1 MKFPK
6 ILRELRKEK
15 ELYQKDIAQAL
26 DLTTSAIGFYEQG
39 KRKPDLDILE
49 QLASYFNVSV
59 DYLLGRTNERAPAD
73 KLIMKDKNT
82 NVEIKELLNRFN
94 VHLDG
99 EFLTEEDKESVITL
113 LRMLRNRDKKK
124 P

>member
-1 MKFPK
+1 MLKDKIKKLRNEENISQRKLAKFLNLSPST
-6 ILRELRKEK
+6 
-15 ELYQKDIAQAL
+15 IAMYE
-26 DLTTSAIGFYEQG
+26 IGE
-39 KRKPDLDILE
+39 RKPDIDTLQKIAD
-49 QLASYFNVSV
+49 YFNISV

-73 KLIMKDKNT
+73 KLILKDKNT

-113 LRMLRNRDKKK
+113 LQMLRNRNKKK